1 MQDTTRQMDEL
12 LSEIKSLHETFDA
25 KDNRIA
31 DLEQQLFALQA

>member
-12 LSEIKSLHETFDA
+12 LSEIMSLHETHHT